1 MILAGDIGGTSTRL
15 AFFELQYGR
24 LVIVAGKTYRSRDYD
39 SLAQVV
45 RQFEKD
51 YGCTGIRHA
60 AFGVAGPV
68 RNGQAKTTNLPWL
81 IDRARLA
88 RELDLQAKDVDLIND
103 LEANAWGAMAL
114 APADL
119 TVLNQGNP
127 DTTGNAAVI
136 AAGTGLGEAGL
147 YWDGQRHRAFAS
159 EGGHVDFAPR
169 NALEIDLL
177 HYLLRPY
184 RHVSYERILSGPGLH
199 TIYRFLRDT
208 GRGRESQQLAEAMRA
223 EDPAAV
229 ISQTA
234 LKDGDAL
241 CVQALD
247 LFVALYGAAAGNL
260 ALKLMASAGVYLGG
274 GIAPRIIEKL
284 KGPEFM
290 AAFTGKGRMKDLLQ
304 EIPVRV
310 IMNDQT
316 ALLGAAR
323 CAALKA
329 GLL

>member
-15 AFFELQYGR
+15 AFFELQGER
-24 LVIVAGKTYRSRDYD
+24 LAIVAGKTYRSRNYD

-68 RNGQAKTTNLPWL
+68 RDRQAKTTNLPWL
-81 IDRARLA
+81 IDSAKLA
-88 RELDLQAKDVDLIND
+88 RELDLQSKNVDLIND

-127 DTTGNAAVI
+127 NITGNAAVI
-136 AAGTGLGEAGL
+136 AVGTGLGEAGL

-169 NALEIDLL
+169 DELEIDLL
-177 HYLLRPY
+177 HYLLQRY
-184 RHVSYERILSGPGLH
+184 RRVSYERVLSGPGLH
-199 TIYRFLRDT
+199 TIYRFLRNT
-208 GRGRESQQLAEAMRA
+208 GRGDESQQLAEAMRA
-223 EDPAAV
+223 KDPAAV
-229 ISQTA
+229 ISQAA
-234 LKDGDAL
+234 LKGEDAL

-247 LFVALYGAAAGNL
+247 LFVAIYGAAAGNL